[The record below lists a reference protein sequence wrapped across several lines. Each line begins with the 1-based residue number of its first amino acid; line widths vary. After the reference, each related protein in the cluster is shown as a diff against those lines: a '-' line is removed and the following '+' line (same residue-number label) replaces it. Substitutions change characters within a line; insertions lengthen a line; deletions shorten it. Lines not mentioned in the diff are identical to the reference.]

1 MVLLLAYLSVIS
13 IITYKFASLM
23 AIKIKKNSFYF
34 KKLLIN
40 FFITVTIILEIY
52 IYRDYE

>member
-1 MVLLLAYLSVIS
+1 MVLLLAYLPVIS
-13 IITYKFASLM
+13 KVASLM

-40 FFITVTIILEIY
+40 FFITITIILEIY
-52 IYRDYE
+52 IYI